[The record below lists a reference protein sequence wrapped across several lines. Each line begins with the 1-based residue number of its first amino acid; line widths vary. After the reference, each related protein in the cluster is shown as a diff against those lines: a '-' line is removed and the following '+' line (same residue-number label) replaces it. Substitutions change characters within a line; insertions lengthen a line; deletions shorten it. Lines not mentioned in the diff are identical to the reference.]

1 MISFG
6 PSEEQEIVRDTLK
19 EFADE
24 AMRPIARDC
33 DEEAAI
39 PQDFLDT
46 IWELG
51 LTSTQIPEEHGGGGE
66 PRSPV
71 TNAILLEELGYGDAS
86 LALAAMAPSAFANAI
101 VDQGTEDQQ
110 KRLLPLFCTE
120 KFHAASLAVAE
131 PGAVFDALKPRT
143 LAEPKGDGFV
153 LSGVKSFVPLGDRAS
168 HFLVVAANG
177 ESLDAFIV
185 PRDAGGLRISE
196 PEKNLGLRGL
206 TTVSLELE
214 RVEVPQADRLGGQA
228 GCDVRN
234 LLAGSRAALCAVMVG
249 LSRGVVAEC
258 IPYAKDRVAF
268 GEAIAK
274 KQSIAFR
281 LAEMHIETE
290 SMRWLTWK
298 AASFVEKGLDAT
310 RPAHLARSYAAEK
323 CMWIADN
330 GVQVFGGHGY
340 IRDNPVEMWFRNAR
354 TLGVLEGMIGV

>member
-1 MISFG
+1 VISFG
-6 PSEEQEIVRDTLK
+6 PTEEQEIVRDTLK

-33 DEEAAI
+33 DEEASI

-51 LTSTQIPEEHGGGGE
+51 LTSTQIPAEHGGGGE

-110 KRLLPLFCTE
+110 KRLLPLFCTD
-120 KFHAASLAVAE
+120 KFHAASLAVCE

-143 LAEPKGDGFV
+143 AAEPKGDGFV

-185 PRDAGGLRISE
+185 PRDAGGLTISE
-196 PEKNLGLRGL
+196 PEKNLGLCGL

-234 LLAGSRAALCAVMVG
+234 LLAGSRAALCAVMTG

-258 IPYAKDRVAF
+258 VPYAKDRVAF

-310 RPAHLARSYAAEK
+310 KPAHLARSYAAEK
-323 CMWIADN
+323 CTWIADN
-330 GVQVFGGHGY
+330 GIQVFGGHGY

>member
-1 MISFG
+1 
-6 PSEEQEIVRDTLK
+6 
-19 EFADE
+19 
-24 AMRPIARDC
+24 
-33 DEEAAI
+33 
-39 PQDFLDT
+39 
-46 IWELG
+46 
-51 LTSTQIPEEHGGGGE
+51 
-66 PRSPV
+66 
-71 TNAILLEELGYGDAS
+71 
-86 LALAAMAPSAFANAI
+86 MAPSAFANAI

-120 KFHAASLAVAE
+120 KFHAASLAVVE

-143 LAEPKGDGFV
+143 VAEPKGDGFV

-168 HFLVVAANG
+168 HFLVLAANG
-177 ESLDAFIV
+177 EKLDAFIV
-185 PRDAGGLRISE
+185 PRDAGGLSISE

-206 TTVSLELE
+206 TTVSLQLE
-214 RVEVPQADRLGGQA
+214 RVEVPGADRLGGQA

-258 IPYAKDRVAF
+258 VPYAKDRVAF

-298 AASFVEKGLDAT
+298 AASYVEKGLDAT

-354 TLGVLEGMIGV
+354 TLGVLEGIIGV

>member
-6 PSEEQEIVRDTLK
+6 PNEEQEIVRDTLK

-33 DEEAAI
+33 DEEASI

-51 LTSTQIPEEHGGGGE
+51 LTSTQIPEAHGGGGE

-86 LALAAMAPSAFANAI
+86 LAVAAMVPSAFANAI

-131 PGAVFDALKPRT
+131 PGAVFEALKPRT

-281 LAEMHIETE
+281 LAEMHMETE

-310 RPAHLARSYAAEK
+310 KPAHLARAYAAEK

>member
-1 MISFG
+1 VISFG
-6 PSEEQEIVRDTLK
+6 PTEEQQIVRDTLK

-33 DEEAAI
+33 DEEASI

-46 IWELG
+46 VWELG

-86 LALAAMAPSAFANAI
+86 LALAAMVPSAFANAI
-101 VDQGTEDQQ
+101 VDHGTEDQQ
-110 KRLLPLFCTE
+110 KRLLPLFCTD
-120 KFHAASLAVAE
+120 KFHTASLAVCE

-185 PRDAGGLRISE
+185 PRDAGGLSISE
-196 PEKNLGLRGL
+196 PEKNLGLRAL

-214 RVEVPQADRLGGQA
+214 RVEVPQEDRLGGQA
-228 GCDVRN
+228 GCDIRN

-258 IPYAKDRVAF
+258 VPYAKDRVAF

-310 RPAHLARSYAAEK
+310 KPAHLARAYAAEK